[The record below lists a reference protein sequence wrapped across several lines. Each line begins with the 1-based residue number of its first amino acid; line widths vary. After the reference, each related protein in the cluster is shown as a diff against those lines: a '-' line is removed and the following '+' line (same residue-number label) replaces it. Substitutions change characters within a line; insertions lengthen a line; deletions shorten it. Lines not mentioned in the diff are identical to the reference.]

1 MTGMARRISLST
13 LPEVVPIF
21 PLTGA
26 LLLPRSKLPLNIFE
40 PRYLA
45 MFDDALRADHRSI
58 GRVQPRGEGASPPR
72 YKIGCAGR
80 ITSFSETDDGR
91 YLIALTGILRFRI
104 IEEIDGFTPF
114 RRVRVDWSSFG
125 EDLETPS
132 AEELSEDRDLFLHLL
147 KRYFDATQ
155 LSADWEA
162 LSQADDET
170 LVNAI
175 SMLCPFEPQ
184 EKQALLEAPTLTER
198 KRDLRALME
207 FVVASPEGD
216 GDIQ

>member
-1 MTGMARRISLST
+1 MNFVSAQLPHSHGHARPGR
-13 LPEVVPIF
+13 
-21 PLTGA
+21 
-26 LLLPRSKLPLNIFE
+26 
-40 PRYLA
+40 
-45 MFDDALRADHRSI
+45 HRD
-58 GRVQPRGEGASPPR
+58 E
-72 YKIGCAGR
+72 
-80 ITSFSETDDGR
+80 
-91 YLIALTGILRFRI
+91 
-104 IEEIDGFTPF
+104 
-114 RRVRVDWSSFG
+114 VRVDWSSFG

-184 EKQALLEAPTLTER
+184 EKQALLEAPTLAER